1 MLDVPV
7 GHVWWHR
14 SVEAEIWTWKKPERR
29 SCLWHRFPTEYTSV
43 CWVFSEL
50 FFVDLNRVAK
60 SCTSWYVVYPPIGF
74 QPSKVVQ
81 DFAGPSTVCR
91 LPNMWWYWHGI
102 FDHFWSLIFPFHN
115 WTLYC
120 IYIYIYSHPITFLVR
135 YFLFGLVALRQKNQ
149 PSPISHI
156 QSAECPQ
163 KSLCDSPRNWPR
175 IPKTAICGL
184 SEPNSFGEVVA
195 GSTGKIPGLDDHL
208 NTAGSRMWCYTFIL
222 PRCSM
227 YGILTN
233 ICPKNHPNVGK
244 YTIHG
249 AYGLYII

>member
-1 MLDVPV
+1 MWCIPLLGFNHPRWCRISLA
-7 GHVWWHR
+7 H
-14 SVEAEIWTWKKPERR
+14 PQ
-29 SCLWHRFPTEYTSV
+29 
-43 CWVFSEL
+43 
-50 FFVDLNRVAK
+50 
-60 SCTSWYVVYPPIGF
+60 YVVSQTCDDIGMA
-74 QPSKVVQ
+74 S
-81 DFAGPSTVCR
+81 SI
-91 LPNMWWYWHGI
+91 I
-102 FDHFWSLIFPFHN
+102 FDRWYSHFTIGPY
-115 WTLYC
+115 TV
-120 IYIYIYSHPITFLVR
+120 YIYIYSHPITFLVR

>member
-7 GHVWWHR
+7 SHVWWHR

-43 CWVFSEL
+43 CW
-50 FFVDLNRVAK
+50 
-60 SCTSWYVVYPPIGF
+60 
-74 QPSKVVQ
+74 
-81 DFAGPSTVCR
+81 
-91 LPNMWWYWHGI
+91 
-102 FDHFWSLIFPFHN
+102 
-115 WTLYC
+115 
-120 IYIYIYSHPITFLVR
+120 VR